1 MNQINLKSTRDK
13 NAVKKKTNNSS
24 LVVALFLL
32 LLSLGVY
39 GGVFLLNKN
48 KLDKITQTKTN
59 IRNIKATMDSEEN
72 VNAYDFQS
80 RLDDLEKIIDEK
92 TSYGL
97 VLDKIAQKTREGN
110 RFKGLSLKKTAYG
123 FELNAVVK
131 SINHSDLAQQ
141 IDAFSQIEGVK
152 NVSLVNVKRDDKA
165 TGLVANLKIEL

>member
-123 FELNAVVK
+123 FGFNAV
-131 SINHSDLAQQ
+131 SYL
-141 IDAFSQIEGVK
+141 
-152 NVSLVNVKRDDKA
+152 VSLFVGRTCMPIFTITVKRRQY
-165 TGLVANLKIEL
+165 NII

>member
-80 RLDDLEKIIDEK
+80 QLDD
-92 TSYGL
+92 
-97 VLDKIAQKTREGN
+97 
-110 RFKGLSLKKTAYG
+110 
-123 FELNAVVK
+123 
-131 SINHSDLAQQ
+131 
-141 IDAFSQIEGVK
+141 
-152 NVSLVNVKRDDKA
+152 
-165 TGLVANLKIEL
+165 